1 MESVGYT
8 VTDVI
13 KEQIIEWLKSGSE
26 GAEDI
31 VDLPWNVKE
40 EGENYY
46 VAEHPK
52 IPFILN
58 VLLMDGFVRLAVPS
72 GVETIT
78 MRLEDKVKAYHTLLV
93 LNERMNLLKFTL
105 SGMNDEITLRVDLD
119 EKTLGKEEF
128 NDALTALLVGMN
140 VLMDSLGLTQEF
152 QEMVFERL
160 ALMVLERMQNGASE
174 KEIVEFL
181 TKKVGMEKKEAEAL
195 LAELKKAVKEDERGY
210 I

>member
-1 MESVGYT
+1 MR
-8 VTDVI
+8 
-13 KEQIIEWLKSGSE
+13 SGSE

-40 EGENYY
+40 AGENRY

-52 IPFILN
+52 IPFLLN
-58 VLLMDGFVRLAVPS
+58 VLFMDGFVRLAAPS
-72 GVETIT
+72 GVETIA

-152 QEMVFERL
+152 QEMIFERL
-160 ALMVLERMQNGASE
+160 ALMVLGRMQNGASE

-195 LAELKKAVKEDERGY
+195 LSELKKAVKEDERGY

>member
-1 MESVGYT
+1 
-8 VTDVI
+8 VTKVI
-13 KEQIIEWLKSGSE
+13 KEQVLEWLRSGNE

-40 EGENYY
+40 AGENHY

-52 IPFILN
+52 IPFPLN
-58 VLLMDGFVRLAVPS
+58 VLFLDGFVRLAVPS
-72 GVETIT
+72 GVETIA
-78 MRLEDKVKAYHTLLV
+78 MRLEDKVKTYHTLLI
-93 LNERMNLLKFTL
+93 LNERMNLLKFSL

-140 VLMDSLGLTQEF
+140 VLVDSLGLTQEF
-152 QEMVFERL
+152 QEMIFERL
-160 ALMVLERMQNGASE
+160 ALMVLERIQNGASE

-195 LAELKKAVKEDERGY
+195 LAELKKAAKEDERGY

>member
-1 MESVGYT
+1 M
-8 VTDVI
+8 TDVI